1 MFESGLKPLLTRLG
15 HSFVRE
21 EITAPDSYLAE
32 IKTAFALCRT
42 VADRVRAW
50 QREGYFP
57 IVLSGNCNTAVGT
70 ISGCGCQ
77 NTGVVWLDAH
87 GESTTPD
94 TTTSGFLDGMG
105 ISILTGQCWTTLART
120 IPGFDPVPGEHILL
134 VESRDLEPDEVT
146 LLDRTGVTPRVRDR
160 APRTA
165 TRVLGATKSTGSICI
180 SIWTYWIQPKRL
192 RTSGRHPARMT
203 VEAMKGSGKNKFKR
217 TPESKP
223 SASLR
228 TIPKQTTMDERWPR
242 PHLVTEFLLGHR
254 ELALIV
260 LEVPSAWVI
269 AWHIDIRHTFAYAP
283 GMAITRRQR
292 ELYDFISRF
301 VAEKQYSPSFE
312 EIKEGMGLNS
322 LATVHKHVTN
332 LEKKG
337 LLTRDYN
344 RSRSID
350 LLPPRGKL
358 KQSMAVNTAMVLPL
372 VGRIA
377 AGRPIEAV
385 EHNETISLADF
396 VRSKEVFVLEVRG
409 ESMQDEAILD
419 GDYVLVE
426 KTKTA
431 HNGDIVVA
439 LIDSSDATLKRFFRE
454 GDNIRLQPSNAAMKP
469 IIVPAASVEI
479 QGRVIGVLRKY

>member
-1 MFESGLKPLLTRLG
+1 
-15 HSFVRE
+15 
-21 EITAPDSYLAE
+21 
-32 IKTAFALCRT
+32 
-42 VADRVRAW
+42 
-50 QREGYFP
+50 
-57 IVLSGNCNTAVGT
+57 
-70 ISGCGCQ
+70 
-77 NTGVVWLDAH
+77 
-87 GESTTPD
+87 
-94 TTTSGFLDGMG
+94 
-105 ISILTGQCWTTLART
+105 
-120 IPGFDPVPGEHILL
+120 
-134 VESRDLEPDEVT
+134 
-146 LLDRTGVTPRVRDR
+146 
-160 APRTA
+160 
-165 TRVLGATKSTGSICI
+165 
-180 SIWTYWIQPKRL
+180 
-192 RTSGRHPARMT
+192 
-203 VEAMKGSGKNKFKR
+203 
-217 TPESKP
+217 
-223 SASLR
+223 
-228 TIPKQTTMDERWPR
+228 
-242 PHLVTEFLLGHR
+242 
-254 ELALIV
+254 
-260 LEVPSAWVI
+260 
-269 AWHIDIRHTFAYAP
+269 
-283 GMAITRRQR
+283 MAITRRQR

-312 EIKEGMGLNS
+312 EIKEGMGLSS

-385 EHNETISLADF
+385 EHTETISLADF

-426 KTKTA
+426 KTKAA